1 MNKIENENL
10 FDNYYQLYSLTRM
23 FANPLHSSSRPTK
36 FSGFRITL
44 VVKDAAILSEGAYK
58 DLKLY
63 CEIHKI
69 IFTVRE
75 YSSIIYSE
83 DCDNI
88 LRLPAFHIYKDK
100 QWLTT
105 VYNINDIN
113 QKIQSEIALYEKK
126 QEQIRLKREAWRQRF
141 SSVTSFFGI
150 KQKV

>member
-1 MNKIENENL
+1 
-10 FDNYYQLYSLTRM
+10 M
-23 FANPLHSSSRPTK
+23 FENPLHSSRPEK
-36 FSGFRITL
+36 LSGFRITL
-44 VVKDAAILSEGAYK
+44 VLKDVDTLSGDAYK
-58 DLKLY
+58 ELKLY

-88 LRLPAFHIYKDK
+88 IRLPAFHIYKDDHC
-100 QWLTT
+100 LTT
-105 VYNINDIN
+105 VYHIKDIN
-113 QKIQSEIALYEKK
+113 QKIQSEIALWEKK